1 MGILQARILDWV
13 ASSPGDLPNL
23 GIEPRSPAL
32 QVDSLPTQ
40 PPGKPLCDY
49 RSQQFAKSFRG
60 GWITV
65 PNVPLTTQR
74 GGAMKIP
81 PPFPGSQSKTMMLHA
96 ALPVVIRTGVGFESG
111 SFPVCPWLPWFLKP
125 LLHWVAH
132 SIVQG
137 VPYYRGHP
145 DCWGRKPPF
154 IYIMSPGPFNNRAG
168 DKGHGHGWYS
178 ILVTEE
184 AGCECDLVST
194 SPWVTPKPRTCWAQV
209 RGCLICF
216 LNTAAEERGVILW
229 WA

>member
-96 ALPVVIRTGVGFESG
+96 ALTSG
-111 SFPVCPWLPWFLKP
+111 DQDWSGIWVRVFSCLSLAALVSEAPAPLSCPQHTAGSS
-125 LLHWVAH
+125 LL
-132 SIVQG
+132 QG
-137 VPYYRGHP
+137 
-145 DCWGRKPPF
+145 
-154 IYIMSPGPFNNRAG
+154 SPR
-168 DKGHGHGWYS
+168 
-178 ILVTEE
+178 LLREE
-184 AGCECDLVST
+184 APFHLYH
-194 SPWVTPKPRTCWAQV
+194 VTWS
-209 RGCLICF
+209 L
-216 LNTAAEERGVILW
+216 
-229 WA
+229 